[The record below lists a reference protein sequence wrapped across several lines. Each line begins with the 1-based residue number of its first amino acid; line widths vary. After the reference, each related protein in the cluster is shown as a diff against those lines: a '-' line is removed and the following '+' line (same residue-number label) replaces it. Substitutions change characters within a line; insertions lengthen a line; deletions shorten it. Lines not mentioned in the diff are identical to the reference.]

1 MLQTQNSFVG
11 VLLWICPKF
20 PIDVCQAWQNG
31 YSSWHSFVQKV
42 LEKNVAL
49 VFAGAA
55 CMASMEMIGSTWSCL
70 TFVLLASNVFDFTK
84 WSYSRKYCIVNERI
98 CSDYA
103 CVQSLYCLRVCVC
116 LTTKLQRTQNTFVIY
131 PIFVINIRILAG
143 KKFKN
148 DYDTP

>member
-1 MLQTQNSFVG
+1 MLQNQNSFVG

-20 PIDVCQAWQNG
+20 PIGVCQAWQNG
-31 YSSWHSFVQKV
+31 YSSWHSLVQKV

-103 CVQSLYCLRVCVC
+103 CVQSLYCLHVCVC
-116 LTTKLQRTQNTFVIY
+116 VPYNKVAADTKYLRDVFD
-131 PIFVINIRILAG
+131 IRY
-143 KKFKN
+143 KHT
-148 DYDTP
+148 DTVKAR